1 MHYILKAILGVMTII
16 TFTSCGS
23 SNNPPTSSVYLEVP
37 QNAPCSG
44 DQFYRLKSKEC
55 KPLKNPSWGFAG
67 FEVPSEN
74 VYTLQDQNCTQEAL
88 KSIIDNLPKE
98 GGKIILPECT
108 ILMQDGIVL
117 PSNVILEGAGVGK
130 TILSNRGDSAVSL
143 HGENIIVR
151 NFTLEG
157 NSASLNGING
167 YRTKGNVL
175 VEFIEARNFKSDQG
189 SGISFLTV
197 DTLENS
203 RVTIRY
209 CDTSNSLHGIAVK
222 VHTSAKMLIYSNQA
236 YSNSNYGID
245 MSTTSDIEVAG
256 NYLHDNYVAG
266 AKSPLA
272 DNIIYHHNDVNFNG
286 KSPTKFDNA
295 GLVYMGSNPT
305 ATIIVENN
313 NLSNNGGKAFE
324 CWNAKF
330 NHLIL
335 RDNIVTGSLDVN
347 GYSIGIVG
355 VNLVDVYGNHGR
367 IWDEKSGNV
376 NKY

>member
-1 MHYILKAILGVMTII
+1 MNYILKTILGVMVTIAL
-16 TFTSCGS
+16 TSCGNS
-23 SNNPPTSSVYLEVP
+23 DTPPKSAVYLEVP
-37 QNAPCSG
+37 KNAPCSG
-44 DQFYRLKSKEC
+44 EQFYRLKSKEC
-55 KPLKNPSWGFAG
+55 ISLKNPSWGFAG

-74 VYTLQDQNCTQEAL
+74 VYTLQDCTQEAL
-88 KSIIDNLPKE
+88 KSVIDNLPKD

-108 ILMQDGIVL
+108 IQMQDGIVL

-130 TILSNRGDSAVSL
+130 SILSNRGDSAVSL

-151 NFTLEG
+151 NFTVDG

-175 VEFIEARNFKSDQG
+175 VEFIEAKNFKSDQG
-189 SGISFLTV
+189 SGISFLTA
-197 DTLENS
+197 DTLANS

-236 YSNSNYGID
+236 YGNSNYGID
-245 MSTTSDIEVAG
+245 MSTSSDIEVAG

-286 KSPTKFDNA
+286 KSPTKVDNA

-313 NLSNNGGKAFE
+313 DLSNNGGKAFE
-324 CWNAKF
+324 CWSAKF

-367 IWDEKSGNV
+367 IWDEKNGNV
-376 NKY
+376 NKYY